1 MSNQVNEV
9 IKERLLEEVEQLGT
23 LEVVSKLNSANVSI
37 VSKFTGGEGFGADIG
52 AFARNVLVEQM
63 FEELAE

>member
-9 IKERLLEEVEQLGT
+9 IKERLLEEVEELGT

>member
-9 IKERLLEEVEQLGT
+9 IKENLAEEVAELGT
-23 LEVVSKLNSANVSI
+23 MEVVSMLNDANVSL
-37 VSKFTGGEGFGADIG
+37 VSKFTGSEGFGADIG
-52 AFARNVLVEQM
+52 EFARNVLVEQM

>member
-9 IKERLLEEVEQLGT
+9 IKENLAEEVEELGT

-63 FEELAE
+63 FEELAQ

>member
-9 IKERLLEEVEQLGT
+9 IKERLAEEVEELGT

>member
-9 IKERLLEEVEQLGT
+9 IKERLAEEVEELGT

-63 FEELAE
+63 FDDLGD

>member
-9 IKERLLEEVEQLGT
+9 IKENLAEEVAELGT
-23 LEVVSKLNSANVSI
+23 IEVVSKLNDANVSR

-52 AFARNVLVEQM
+52 EFARSVLVEQM

>member
-9 IKERLLEEVEQLGT
+9 IKENLAEEVAELGT
-23 LEVVSKLNSANVSI
+23 LEVVSKLNSANVSK
-37 VSKFTGGEGFGADIG
+37 VSKFMDNNFNVSE
-52 AFARNVLVEQM
+52 FARNVLVEQM

>member
-9 IKERLLEEVEQLGT
+9 IKERLAEEVEELVT